1 MPIRKNILRKGTA
14 PKQNLLGFDVLQ
26 EETGVL
32 GDLSTSKFFKI
43 SEFPSVLPTGNSSFL
58 IEGSDLLKPNVELKT
73 EILDSQGNPIFHYG
87 IPNYDKELPARRM
100 TIEVYEDD
108 VVNGIGSFT
117 ILAELDPRKVSIPT
131 AFQDTYNVRF
141 SAPININ
148 KSIKNTRPIRFYG
161 DPTLSVS
168 ELVKG
173 VIEGVYTSNQKTA
186 TITGSVSLNIPTPT
200 TAQYGA
206 TDSTTADS
214 TGINEVGNNQT
225 AYISQNVGEAQSSI
239 LGNLVKSPKP
249 YATYIVNAMEA
260 GIDNADDKITS
271 TMKGATFSIT
281 SPDGLV
287 DSTVYPD
294 ADWTKPTT
302 FSTKI
307 LDIVNSTTFTTT
319 TQYKIKSK
327 KNNQELIVPLQASA
341 SNVSITHNVGSVTN
355 TASQI
360 FQRSYANMTVGN
372 LRTFSGDTY
381 KAKVYMKEDGSSGEF
396 EKIYETLVE
405 SPNELIDQNSDTGF
419 KSVGIFPT
427 QSIIDNFWVTSSA
440 TFAAT
445 QDDDTIIDGVIL
457 SGSTEPHANSF
468 TFETSQSYSLEK
480 NEPYLVDFDLAFKP
494 TNKVQSDGTEKKDAK
509 LEVFLTG
516 TFLSETSQ
524 EVPLGEVELNEYD
537 FNKINSFT
545 KVKKKQ
551 ITDFLTHN
559 ITGGVATGSLGFRVS
574 SGEFILSDVRLR
586 PFSETN
592 FSPGFFKANVP
603 MQRAIKRGQAYDF
616 VVEFYDA
623 NNNLAEAVALA
634 DDVTFAGPRQVLGD
648 GNDGVLTGSVFLSNT
663 EDTGIEFHGGS
674 AYIRSVGYNGFNR
687 ALDSGGSGFMM
698 YSGSVSKSLNT
709 SESYQGVGLEL
720 MDNSGANPSSSRFL
734 KFRTNAEGEQ
744 SEFEVRTDN
753 FLFGVKGITNNYI
766 SGSNGNLEISSS
778 NFALQEDGDVIIEGT
793 ITAAVGGTIG
803 GFDITTGSLAGA
815 DGHFFISG
823 SASGSVGN
831 FDKTNLFIS
840 SSGFVVNSQGDL
852 IARSINSII
861 LPAGADFSNT
871 KFYTDHNAQSAS
883 VMAITGS
890 LIVSSSQASSSLEF
904 VKLTTG
910 SLVISRDAVNSETA
924 SLQGNVTALGIATA
938 SLSGSVQSINSETAS
953 LQGNVTALG
962 IATASLS
969 GSVESINSETASLQG
984 NVTALGIATASLSG
998 SVEDINT
1005 TTGSLLAASESMQ
1018 TQLVLTSTGM
1028 DLKNETGGVL
1038 SSFGLSTK
1046 LFGSASNAT
1055 DYAEINPDGLIM
1067 VANSETASIFNAGGT
1082 TIQGGTATAS
1092 LNAGGLALISAGV
1105 TGSLFSATGAEIYGA
1120 ADKNERITISPV
1132 GVSLIANNVTGS
1144 FIDANGMEI
1153 YGASDK
1159 KERVLVNSTGVSI
1172 LANDITGS
1180 SFTSATSSIFGS
1192 NDKHERIELVG
1203 EGMKVY
1209 QNNTQ
1214 VGSFGSDITLTGG
1227 TLTIQ
1232 GTAGTIGDDKITVG
1246 SAAIAAYAANAKVL
1260 DIVDAKIN
1268 IGPAAVAGTAVT
1280 GNVRVEAGNVYIYG
1294 DATNTFSQMSSA
1306 GLEVTDDGTK
1316 IAVFAGTTTIGNT
1329 SGQHIS
1335 IDANSIDIK
1344 TAANVTVLSASA
1356 AGISMSGSINA
1367 GDGTIG
1373 GFTIN
1378 STEISA
1384 SGLVLKSGG
1393 QITGSSVQLTGEI
1406 NASTGTTA
1414 TSITAIGVITGS
1426 LILSSSNIQSQTTA
1440 LGVATGSLFTSA
1452 TALGV
1457 ATASLSGAVEATNTV
1472 TGALLESSESMATQL
1487 VLTSTGMDLK
1497 NTSGGFHTSFGKS
1510 VKMFGSASNAL
1521 QTASAN
1527 VNYSEI
1533 SPDGMIIV
1541 NSSTTS
1547 SFFGD
1552 DVRIYGG
1559 AISFFSG
1566 SVTASSFSSSAAG
1579 FTASIFGSA
1588 DKEERVEVTDEG
1600 MKVFAG
1606 DAQVSSYGTNTVLTG
1621 GTITLRN
1628 STNNNDKLVLSE
1640 NSMVIFDN
1648 NNEVASFGANTVLEG
1663 GTVTIQNTTNNNDK
1677 VVLSENK
1684 LEIFDNNNVV
1694 AEFAAN
1700 TVIEGGTITLR
1711 NTTNNNDKLVLS
1723 ENSMVIFDN
1732 NNEVASFGANTVLE
1746 GGTVTIRN
1754 TTNNNDK
1761 VILSQNKLQVFDN
1774 NTDVASFGAITRIGA
1789 IANNHISM
1797 SSDGL
1802 SIKTAA
1808 NVTVLSAS
1816 ADGITMSGS
1825 ITAGAGSIGGW
1836 AISDSV
1842 LTSTVGTK
1850 IITLDTGNSLIKVL
1864 SGSAADADR
1873 HAVILNGAKGIIEV
1887 SQSGIGIFDTGR
1899 SETFTKNT
1907 IVEPAIFKPNLS
1919 ARGDIVSSSVDV
1931 TRPVPTMDNLSVISS
1946 SKMNRL
1952 ETQQFFQDT
1961 TAAGATLQDSLTPFF
1976 YMDRG
1981 TRMNPTSP
1989 NGAAPHQNPTASFVV
2004 ATTHDMTGL
2013 EFTGSL
2019 FPPNFIFS
2027 SEYVTKPVE
2036 TPGTFG
2042 FVSASAS
2049 GSNIFT
2055 IMGKVS
2061 GSTHDDED
2069 GDSDDFFDAKFN
2081 LLGLEANTRGL
2092 PTARQNEYT
2101 FFQAK
2106 HSGSIRA
2113 QLQHDGDFISAGNI
2127 TAFGTSF
2134 LAVSDKRLK
2143 DDIQT
2148 ISESLDRILE
2158 LRPTGFKWKDSNKR
2172 DVGFIAQEVESII
2185 PEIVETSRGFIN
2197 TDNDQETKTIAYSKL
2212 TTYLVGA
2219 IQELTKRV
2227 EELEEKDK

>member
-910 SLVISRDAVNSETA
+910 SLVISRDAVNAETA
-924 SLQGNVTALGIATA
+924 SLQGNVTALGVATA
-938 SLSGSVQSINSETAS
+938 SLSGSVQ
-953 LQGNVTALG
+953 
-962 IATASLS
+962 
-969 GSVESINSETASLQG
+969 SINSETASLQG

-1344 TAANVTVLSASA
+1344 TAANVTVMSASA
-1356 AGISMSGSINA
+1356 DGISMSGSINA

-1628 STNNNDKLVLSE
+1628 S
-1640 NSMVIFDN
+1640 
-1648 NNEVASFGANTVLEG
+1648 
-1663 GTVTIQNTTNNNDK
+1663 
-1677 VVLSENK
+1677 
-1684 LEIFDNNNVV
+1684 
-1694 AEFAAN
+1694 
-1700 TVIEGGTITLR
+1700 
-1711 NTTNNNDKLVLS
+1711 TNNNDKLVLS

>member
-778 NFALQEDGDVIIEGT
+778 NFQLAEDGDVVIEGT

-831 FDKTNLFIS
+831 FDQTNLFIS

-861 LPAGADFSNT
+861 LPAAADFSNT

-969 GSVESINSETASLQG
+969 GSVE
-984 NVTALGIATASLSG
+984 
-998 SVEDINT
+998 DINT
-1005 TTGSLLAASESMQ
+1005 TTGSLLAASESMA
-1018 TQLVLTSTGM
+1018 TQLVLTSTGI
-1028 DLKNETGGVL
+1028 DLKNTSGGFHT
-1038 SSFGLSTK
+1038 SFGLSTK
-1046 LFGSASNAT
+1046 MFGSASNALQT
-1055 DYAEINPDGLIM
+1055 ASANTNYAEMTPDGL
-1067 VANSETASIFNAGGT
+1067 
-1082 TIQGGTATAS
+1082 
-1092 LNAGGLALISAGV
+1092 LIV
-1105 TGSLFSATGAEIYGA
+1105 TGSTTASFFGDEI
-1120 ADKNERITISPV
+1120 
-1132 GVSLIANNVTGS
+1132 L
-1144 FIDANGMEI
+1144 
-1153 YGASDK
+1153 
-1159 KERVLVNSTGVSI
+1159 L
-1172 LANDITGS
+1172 
-1180 SFTSATSSIFGS
+1180 
-1192 NDKHERIELVG
+1192 
-1203 EGMKVY
+1203 
-1209 QNNTQ
+1209 
-1214 VGSFGSDITLTGG
+1214 
-1227 TLTIQ
+1227 
-1232 GTAGTIGDDKITVG
+1232 
-1246 SAAIAAYAANAKVL
+1246 
-1260 DIVDAKIN
+1260 
-1268 IGPAAVAGTAVT
+1268 
-1280 GNVRVEAGNVYIYG
+1280 
-1294 DATNTFSQMSSA
+1294 
-1306 GLEVTDDGTK
+1306 
-1316 IAVFAGTTTIGNT
+1316 GNT
-1329 SGQHIS
+1329 SSQHIV
-1335 IDANSIDIK
+1335 IANDSFSIK
-1344 TAANVTVLSASA
+1344 TANDVTVLSASA
-1356 AGISMSGSINA
+1356 DGISMSGSINA

-1384 SGLVLKSGG
+1384 SGLVLKANG

-1414 TSITAIGVITGS
+1414 TSITALGVATQSLTLITGS
-1426 LILSSSNIQSQTTA
+1426 VLAFTGSAQTSLTFIGASTASLNIQSASFLAHSASINQHSASVNT
-1440 LGVATGSLFTSA
+1440 ATGSLFTST

-1457 ATASLSGAVEATNTV
+1457 ATASLSGSVQSINSETASLQGNVTALGIATASLSGSVQSINSETASLQGNVTALGIATASLSGSVQSINSETASLQGNVTALGIATASLSGSVQSINTE
-1472 TGALLESSESMATQL
+1472 TGSLQATTTAIGVATASLNTTSASLLAASESMQTQFSL
-1487 VLTSTGMDLK
+1487 SSTGAELK
-1497 NTSGGFHTSFGKS
+1497 NPEGGLLTHFGLSTKIYA
-1510 VKMFGSASNAL
+1510 SASNAL

-1527 VNYSEI
+1527 NNYTELSPAGLI
-1533 SPDGMIIV
+1533 SVVG
-1541 NSSTTS
+1541 NN
-1547 SFFGD
+1547 
-1552 DVRIYGG
+1552 
-1559 AISFFSG
+1559 
-1566 SVTASSFSSSAAG
+1566 
-1579 FTASIFGSA
+1579 TASIFNAGGAAIQGGVATASLNADGLTLISGGVTASVFAAASTTLFGASANDKLVVDNAGISITENNQVRAKFGAISVIGSA
-1588 DKEERVEVTDEG
+1588 GAAITDTSTDDCIRIANG
-1600 MKVFAG
+1600 TVSIFQDNNNKAVVNASGLTITQGGADVAVFAG
-1606 DAQVSSYGTNTVLTG
+1606 NSVITG

-1628 STNNNDKLVLSE
+1628 STNNNDK
-1640 NSMVIFDN
+1640 
-1648 NNEVASFGANTVLEG
+1648 
-1663 GTVTIQNTTNNNDK
+1663 
-1677 VVLSENK
+1677 VVLSQ
-1684 LEIFDNNNVV
+1684 D
-1694 AEFAAN
+1694 
-1700 TVIEGGTITLR
+1700 
-1711 NTTNNNDKLVLS
+1711 
-1723 ENSMVIFDN
+1723 SMVIFDN

-1754 TTNNNDK
+1754 TANNNDK
-1761 VILSQNKLQVFDN
+1761 VVLSQDKLQVFDN

-2027 SEYVTKPVE
+2027 SEYVTKPIE

-2113 QLQHDGDFISAGNI
+2113 QLQSDGDFVSAGNI

-2158 LRPTGFKWKDSNKR
+2158 LRPTGFKWKNSNKR

-2185 PEIVETSRGFIN
+2185 PEIVEVSRGFIN

-2227 EELEEKDK
+2227 EELEKKVK